1 MEAKILQEEGLLT
14 TYGIYEYIQLMDMFI
29 ILRQSIK
36 EIMSIIYSLGD
47 MGLHYIISRLYKTQ
61 LWLEGHL
68 ETTSNHKLSWQ
79 FLKKNV
85 KVLTSS
91 LKVHVHLVLLALF

>member
-61 LWLEGHL
+61 L
-68 ETTSNHKLSWQ
+68 
-79 FLKKNV
+79 
-85 KVLTSS
+85 
-91 LKVHVHLVLLALF
+91 